1 MTLVL
6 FTTLIWQLTRWWYIF
21 PRYLL
26 SPKYFISTAQIFSV
40 VKTWSVKFMLE
51 LKWSVALGDRGEIP
65 PELAEFLLA
74 VCPLQSYNWIWGYGQ
89 APVPLKQFTPDTR
102 EDNNCHFWL
111 LTLLDQAKN
120 IILVYYSSTI
130 PIEGWRFVP
139 PVASSRGDPAL
150 AAVHEAVGQ
159 GCCAPCVAAG
169 DSEDSEEESPPL
181 NWLYASCCRICNC
194 QFTLEPVTIE
204 ASSQLSLTWLY

>member
-1 MTLVL
+1 MMIYFPT
-6 FTTLIWQLTRWWYIF
+6 FT
-21 PRYLL
+21 
-26 SPKYFISTAQIFSV
+26 KYFISTAQIFSV

-74 VCPLQSYNWIWGYGQ
+74 VCPLQSYNWICGYGR
-89 APVPLKQFTPDTR
+89 ASVPLKQIYIHQKVHTDTR
-102 EDNNCHFWL
+102 GDNNCHFWL
-111 LTLLDQAKN
+111 LTLLDQVKN
-120 IILVYYSSTI
+120 IILVFINYYSSTI

-169 DSEDSEEESPPL
+169 ESED
-181 NWLYASCCRICNC
+181 
-194 QFTLEPVTIE
+194 
-204 ASSQLSLTWLY
+204 